1 MTKKIIS
8 YSQNVLDKTLNGS
21 IPLKEKDD
29 LTKKLFMLFEYYNKD
44 ITVKDIVKKHKI
56 SRAGFYV
63 IKKLYEENGSVG
75 LIKKKTGP
83 KHNYVRTESIKNL
96 VIRLKYLDPNL
107 SGAVIAQ
114 KLNQQ
119 GHKISIKSVERII
132 SELKLV
138 KKTSIT
144 NQKI

>member
-1 MTKKIIS
+1 MTKKNIS
-8 YSQNVLDKTLNGS
+8 SLPNSFDKTQSGS
-21 IPLKEKDD
+21 IPLKENDD
-29 LTKKLFMLFEYYNKD
+29 LTKKLFMLFEYYNTD
-44 ITVKDIVKKHKI
+44 ITVKDIVKKYKI

-63 IKKLYEENGSVG
+63 IKNLFEKRGSAG

-96 VIRLKYLDPNL
+96 VIRLKYLDPYL

-144 NQKI
+144 RQKI